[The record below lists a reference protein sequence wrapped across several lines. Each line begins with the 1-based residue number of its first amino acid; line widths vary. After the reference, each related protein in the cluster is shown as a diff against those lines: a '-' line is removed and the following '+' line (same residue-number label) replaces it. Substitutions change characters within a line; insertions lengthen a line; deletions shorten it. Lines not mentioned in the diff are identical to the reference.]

1 MKQFCFTKIK
11 FTGSKHSKI
20 KDDWVNTHKEAPT
33 NSSHGRD
40 QIHWMKSES
49 WTFFIHPLYQPNNQH
64 WRIFFFAVSP
74 EMTISP
80 FQSHRPSVLRVGSRS
95 DSVPR
100 KSRRAAS
107 AELGHWSRRS
117 RSALWDCRAEASGTQ
132 KAALTLNVR
141 FCTVVVIVHS
151 WWFKASCKTFTRF
164 HS

>member
-1 MKQFCFTKIK
+1 MIGLIPIKRHQPILPMVETK
-11 FTGSKHSKI
+11 FTGWNVSLGPFLPTHCTSQTT
-20 KDDWVNTHKEAPT
+20 NTGV
-33 NSSHGRD
+33 SFS
-40 QIHWMKSES
+40 
-49 WTFFIHPLYQPNNQH
+49 
-64 WRIFFFAVSP
+64 FAVSP

-95 DSVPR
+95 DTPPGHSEPR
-100 KSRRAAS
+100 KSRRAAP
-107 AELGHWSRRS
+107 AEVGHWSHRS